1 MMKTKN
7 ITILAVDDSPD
18 DQALMTRAFRL
29 NGVTCHISWASG
41 GNEAIAYLN
50 GDGQFA
56 DRTRF
61 PYPTFIMT
69 DLKMPDGDGFSILQH
84 LKSKPEWAVIPTVV
98 FSGSAD
104 LDDIKRS
111 YMLGAGSY
119 LVKRGNFAEMRRL
132 LKVFYDYWLECET
145 PAIDATGKRLDTES
159 KGKLGE
165 RFVNQGNNEV
175 AQPGIHRETGKVFL
189 KPGSTEQLQPRERSV

>member
-1 MMKTKN
+1 MKTKN
-7 ITILAVDDSPD
+7 ITILAIDDSPE
-18 DQALMTRAFRL
+18 DQELITRAFRL
-29 NGVTCHISWASG
+29 NGVTCPINWAGSG
-41 GNEAIAYLN
+41 DEAIAYLQ
-50 GDGQFA
+50 GDGQFS
-56 DRTRF
+56 DRDRF

-69 DLKMPDGDGFSILQH
+69 DLKMPNGDGFSVLQH

-119 LVKRGNFAEMRRL
+119 LVKRGDFSEMRRL
-132 LKVFYDYWLECET
+132 LNVFYDYWLECET
-145 PAIDATGKRLDTES
+145 PATDESGKQLATKS

-165 RFVNQGNNEV
+165 RFVNQGDNKEDPT
-175 AQPGIHRETGKVFL
+175 AETNK
-189 KPGSTEQLQPRERSV
+189 TDQA